1 MKKKTV
7 MQISKA
13 SAMVML
19 VVVMVVVVAKEAG
32 SRNKLRVW
40 QRRGSGNDLVVV
52 VVDNCEWKW

>member
-19 VVVMVVVVAKEAG
+19 VVVIVVVVAKEAG
-32 SRNKLRVW
+32 SRNRLR
-40 QRRGSGNDLVVV
+40 L
-52 VVDNCEWKW
+52 